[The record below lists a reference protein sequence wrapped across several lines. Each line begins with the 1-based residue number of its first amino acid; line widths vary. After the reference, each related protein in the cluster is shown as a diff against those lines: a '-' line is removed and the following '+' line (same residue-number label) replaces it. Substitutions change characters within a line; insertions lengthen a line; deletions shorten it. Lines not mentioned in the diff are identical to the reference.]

1 MAKKNDQ
8 AQSPARK
15 KQRWYHNFID
25 AYKVVKRTYT
35 WVGIAMIV
43 IPVVLIA
50 LGILAVIF
58 WRMGVFWLIT
68 AIALA
73 LLIDLS
79 LLAYLVRPAMYRQV
93 DGRPGAV
100 YAVLSQIRRG
110 WVVEEEPVAVN
121 KSQDLV
127 WQIVGRPG
135 IVLISEGPSSRVLPM
150 LHNERKRITRAITNV
165 PVIYIQ
171 SGHDEGQVP
180 LPKLDAALRRQKK
193 VLTKHEVP
201 AVANR
206 LQAIGSRGVAVPKGV
221 DPYKVQRQGSRR
233 ALRGQ

>member
-1 MAKKNDQ
+1 MAKNNDQ
-8 AQSPARK
+8 AAAPKRK

-25 AYKVVKRTYT
+25 AYNVIKRTYPWIT
-35 WVGIAMIV
+35 IALIAV
-43 IPVVLIA
+43 PVVIIT
-50 LGILAVIF
+50 LGILATVLWHMGWF
-58 WRMGVFWLIT
+58 WIIT
-68 AIALA
+68 AVTLA

-79 LLAYLVRPAMYRQV
+79 FLAYFVRPAMYQQV

-100 YAVLSQIRRG
+100 YVVLSQIQRG
-110 WVVEEEPVAVN
+110 WVVETEPVAVN
-121 KSQDLV
+121 KSQDMI
-127 WQIVGRPG
+127 WQVVGKPG

-150 LHNERKRITRAITNV
+150 LHNERKRINRAITNV

-180 LPKLDAALRRQKK
+180 LPKLMRRLRRQKK

-206 LQAIGSRGVAVPKGV
+206 LQAIGSRGVAVPKGI
-221 DPYKVQRQGSRR
+221 DPYKIQRQGSRR

>member
-1 MAKKNDQ
+1 MAKKNDHG
-8 AQSPARK
+8 QSPARK

-25 AYKVVKRTYT
+25 AYKVVKRTYP
-35 WVGIAMIV
+35 WIGIAMIAA
-43 IPVVLIA
+43 PVVLIA
-50 LGILAVIF
+50 LGVLGAIF
-58 WRMGVFWLIT
+58 LRLGAFWIIT
-68 AIALA
+68 AVTLSV
-73 LLIDLS
+73 LVDMS
-79 LLAYLVRPAMYRQV
+79 LLAYLVRPAMYQQV

-121 KSQDLV
+121 KNQDLI
-127 WQIVGRPG
+127 WQLVGRPG

-150 LHNERKRITRAITNV
+150 LHNERKRINRAITNV

-171 SGHDEGQVP
+171 SGHDAGQVP
-180 LPKLDAALRRQKK
+180 LTKLSKELRRQKK

-206 LQAIGSRGVAVPKGV
+206 LQAIGSRGIPMPKVV
-221 DPYKVQRQGSRR
+221 DPYKAQRQGSRR

>member
-1 MAKKNDQ
+1 M
-8 AQSPARK
+8 
-15 KQRWYHNFID
+15 
-25 AYKVVKRTYT
+25 
-35 WVGIAMIV
+35 
-43 IPVVLIA
+43 
-50 LGILAVIF
+50 
-58 WRMGVFWLIT
+58 
-68 AIALA
+68 
-73 LLIDLS
+73 S
-79 LLAYLVRPAMYRQV
+79 LLAYLVRPAMYQQV

-121 KSQDLV
+121 KNQDLI
-127 WQIVGRPG
+127 WQLVGRPG

-150 LHNERKRITRAITNV
+150 LHNERKRINRAITNV

-171 SGHDEGQVP
+171 SGHDAGQVP
-180 LPKLDAALRRQKK
+180 LTKLSKELRRQKK

-206 LQAIGSRGVAVPKGV
+206 LQAIGSRGIPMPKGV
-221 DPYKVQRQGSRR
+221 DPYKAQRQGSRR